1 MAAGFR
7 AFKPRPA
14 RFPRSAAQPPPQ
26 LPPPVSVVRT
36 APSRKI
42 LESETTALMEEYE
55 EVLRRPKFK
64 FNERDI
70 VTVLLAVPCR
80 FRTIGRNRDLVP
92 RAVFQRLAMAKR
104 EVWYPDFCQLRRF
117 GSRGSEKRLVAKSP
131 HGFRGYQTS
140 RFAQGRVPNLGSCR
154 EKVPNHAI
162 SPEFSL
168 HAVPNLRSRHR
179 PVPLRYQTADLGKEG
194 CGTESLKRLL
204 VHLLQQ
210 RFVEG
215 AARGFGFGHAKRED
229 GLQLIGGWH
238 LQEVRDELVG

>member
-131 HGFRGYQTS
+131 HGFRGTKPRDSPKGGYQTS
-140 RFAQGRVPNLGSCR
+140 DPAA
-154 EKVPNHAI
+154 K
-162 SPEFSL
+162 
-168 HAVPNLRSRHR
+168 
-179 PVPLRYQTADLGKEG
+179 RYQTAPFCHGFFFSGYQICVLG
-194 CGTESLKRLL
+194 SSHRRW
-204 VHLLQQ
+204 VPSP
-210 RFVEG
+210 RS
-215 AARGFGFGHAKRED
+215 
-229 GLQLIGGWH
+229 
-238 LQEVRDELVG
+238 

>member
-55 EVLRRPKFK
+55 EALRRPKFK

-70 VTVLLAVPCR
+70 VTILLAVPCR

-117 GSRGSEKRLVAKSP
+117 GSRGPEKRLVTKSAS
-131 HGFRGYQTS
+131 GSRGYQTS

-154 EKVPNHAI
+154 EKIPNRPVL
-162 SPEFSL
+162 PEFRGGT
-168 HAVPNLRSRHR
+168 VPNLRSRQSR
-179 PVPLRYQTADLGKEG
+179 APPRYQTSDSGSSASSFSFAGYQIA
-194 CGTESLKRLL
+194 
-204 VHLLQQ
+204 HLARAPGRGSTKPP
-210 RFVEG
+210 RF
-215 AARGFGFGHAKRED
+215 AHNDRAR
-229 GLQLIGGWH
+229 
-238 LQEVRDELVG
+238 

>member
-117 GSRGSEKRLVAKSP
+117 GSSHPEKCLVAICLS
-131 HGFRGYQTS
+131 GFCGYQTL
-140 RFAQGRVPNLGSCR
+140 RFARRRVS
-154 EKVPNHAI
+154 
-162 SPEFSL
+162 
-168 HAVPNLRSRHR
+168 NLRSRHEKVPNRSILPRKR
-179 PVPLRYQTADLGKEG
+179 PSGVPNLPSWLRPGN
-194 CGTESLKRLL
+194 
-204 VHLLQQ
+204 
-210 RFVEG
+210 
-215 AARGFGFGHAKRED
+215 
-229 GLQLIGGWH
+229 QLDKKPA
-238 LQEVRDELVG
+238 LNL

>member
-140 RFAQGRVPNLGSCR
+140 RFAQGRVPSLGSCR
-154 EKVPNHAI
+154 EKVPNRPVLPRI
-162 SPEFSL
+162 FL
-168 HAVPNLRSRHR
+168 LGVPNLRSWQL
-179 PVPLRYQTADLGKEG
+179 PSPLGTKPAFLTGSSSAGKPLGETPEADPSCLAPTVNRNTSNA
-194 CGTESLKRLL
+194 CQLPMSLPK
-204 VHLLQQ
+204 
-210 RFVEG
+210 
-215 AARGFGFGHAKRED
+215 D
-229 GLQLIGGWH
+229 GDY
-238 LQEVRDELVG
+238 RS